1 MSQIRTP
8 AEIVEYMSHHGAEK
22 ATTPTWR
29 LGLMAVLGGMFI
41 GLGTLLAMEVAGGS
55 TGLAASNPGLV
66 KLLFGA
72 VFPLGFIAV
81 TLTGA
86 DLFTSNCAGG
96 FVSWWRREIDWR
108 LLSRFWAISFAGNA
122 VGAIAAAW
130 VFGLETHLLT
140 TDAATQYLI
149 TIANG
154 KVSHPFWMTFTKG
167 MLANLLVCVAS
178 MQGYSAKDTLGRML
192 GIWFPVMAFVTLGME
207 HSIANLFIIPAA
219 MMAGADISI
228 SQFVFA
234 NLIPATLGNLVGGAL
249 LIGLPYALI
258 YLPRRKAAVTAAKA
272 EMPNAACVP
281 DLVP

>member
-1 MSQIRTP
+1 MSLLRSP
-8 AEIVEYMSHHGAEK
+8 SEIVDYMAHHGTEK
-22 ATTPTWR
+22 ARMPVWR

-41 GLGTLLAMEVAGGS
+41 GLGTLLAMEVAGGA
-55 TGLAASNPGLV
+55 TGLAATNPGLV

-81 TLTGA
+81 TLTGV

-96 FVSWWRREIDWR
+96 FTGWWQGGIGHK
-108 LLSRFWAISFAGNA
+108 LLVRFWVISFVGNA
-122 VGAIAAAW
+122 IGAVATAW
-130 VFGLETHLLT
+130 LFGLETHLLT
-140 TDAATQYLI
+140 SDAATQFLVN
-149 TIANG
+149 IAQG

-167 MLANLLVCVAS
+167 LLANMLVCVAS
-178 MQGYSAKDTLGRML
+178 MQGYSAKDTFGRML

-219 MMAGADISI
+219 MMAGADISM
-228 SQFVFA
+228 SQFIIG

-249 LIGLPYALI
+249 MIGLPYALI
-258 YLPRRKAAVTAAKA
+258 YLPARKSQPVSTAEPEVTQG
-272 EMPNAACVP
+272 CVP